1 MRGVW
6 ASDLAGDRYLLH
18 GCPKCDR
25 SETLGD
31 GFRLVTL
38 LPVLAPEGG
47 QHARVIAERDRALVV
62 EAQRRERLDGVEEE
76 LLGLREL
83 AAVHSAHPMRL
94 LEKSVT
100 ARVTGTLDD
109 RVDPLLERLVVD
121 PPARRGEY
129 RERTDQGLVDESLR
143 VAGAAYGV
151 VARLALAH
159 PVDRGDEVARG
170 EVERARLGLDE
181 LFAEGLLVGR
191 AHRSGGRGGH
201 RQRGVRLARRQE
213 ELAARRGRKHSRKV
227 P

>member
-31 GFRLVTL
+31 GLRLVTL

-62 EAQRRERLDGVEEE
+62 EAERGKRLDRVEQE
-76 LLGLREL
+76 LLGLHQL

-109 RVDPLLERLVVD
+109 RVDPLLEGLVVD

-129 RERTDQGLVDESLR
+129 SDGTDQGLIDESLR

-170 EVERARLGLDE
+170 EVEPARLGLDK
-181 LFAEGLLVGR
+181 LLAERLLVGG
-191 AHRSGGRGGH
+191 AHRSGRRCRH
-201 RQRGVRLARRQE
+201 RHGGVRPARRE
-213 ELAARRGRKHSRKV
+213 GTRA
-227 P
+227 